1 MTASNRNRLPAFNVP
16 AAASILLQGTRRP
29 GIASPAQAP
38 SSPWLDVKA
47 AGAYVGFCEKTIRR
61 ACATGG
67 LRHVR
72 RGRRIRTQR
81 AWLDEW
87 MLAHNE

>member
-1 MTASNRNRLPAFNVP
+1 MTTTRLSRAAAFVLPSVGRLPP
-16 AAASILLQGTRRP
+16 LGRQHSGSDAAKP
-29 GIASPAQAP
+29 P

-61 ACATGG
+61 GCATGG

-87 MLAHNE
+87 MLAHDH